1 MGGRSTRLAAILLLA
16 ALVARSQLH
25 DVEQK
30 LAGDRDHTW
39 VFARMEVIMGGDGRC
54 KAGETWRFSSN
65 HEVQLRMCQDG
76 KVVVSNAK

>member
-1 MGGRSTRLAAILLLA
+1 
-16 ALVARSQLH
+16 
-25 DVEQK
+25 
-30 LAGDRDHTW
+30 
-39 VFARMEVIMGGDGRC
+39 MEVIMGGDGRC